1 MKGTT
6 MITRN
11 RVIWAT
17 LAVGVI
23 GLVAIVWSLGKSDV
37 EVEVLNFEMP
47 YERRPEPPAAG
58 LVWTGVEVEVCSN
71 VRADDGVAVGDENWM
86 LELPGGTRIS
96 PGQRGVPGSQ
106 APASGMIAML
116 SFEECLSDWIT
127 FAVPE
132 GVQPAAII
140 FTGPGGSQR
149 ISLP

>member
-1 MKGTT
+1 

-11 RVIWAT
+11 RLIWAT
-17 LAVGVI
+17 IAIGVI
-23 GLVAIVWSLGKSDV
+23 GLVALLWSLRKPDV
-37 EVEVLNFEMP
+37 EVEVLSFEMP
-47 YERRPEPPAAG
+47 YTRKAEPPAAG
-58 LVWTGVEVEVCSN
+58 LVWTGIEVEVCSN
-71 VRADDGVAVGDENWM
+71 VSADDGVAVGDENWV
-86 LELPGGTRIS
+86 LELPDGTHIP

-106 APASGMIAML
+106 VPPGGMIAML

-140 FTGPGGSQR
+140 FSGPGGSQR